1 MYNFNAL
8 LERMKYIPRWS
19 LMRQNSPEDVS
30 QHTTSMMLIAHTLC
44 ELANNR
50 FSHPVRSEKVVL
62 CGLYHDV
69 SEILPGDRPTPVKY
83 NTDKLK
89 SAYKE
94 IETHANERLLE
105 TARPEIKESR
115 RPYMMQTD
123 LTDYERK
130 LLKAADK
137 ISRLI
142 KCIEEMRSGN
152 KEFSG
157 AYISTL
163 SAIKEMKLAEA
174 DWFLDNMVESFSL
187 CLDEL
192 AKI

>member
-1 MYNFNAL
+1 M
-8 LERMKYIPRWS
+8 
-19 LMRQNSPEDVS
+19 
-30 QHTTSMMLIAHTLC
+30 
-44 ELANNR
+44 
-50 FSHPVRSEKVVL
+50 
-62 CGLYHDV
+62 
-69 SEILPGDRPTPVKY
+69 
-83 NTDKLK
+83 
-89 SAYKE
+89 
-94 IETHANERLLE
+94 
-105 TARPEIKESR
+105 
-115 RPYMMQTD
+115 
-123 LTDYERK
+123 RK